1 MATLYKNPT
10 LDARPDAPGG
20 APSGYDGYIEPD
32 TRVPPKAQP
41 IFSAVSVNGVTI
53 PEAEILAEAQNHPAD
68 NPGGA
73 VAAATRALVVRQLLL
88 QEARRSGISSSVAP
102 DGDGRVETADDALIR
117 ALIDEVID
125 VPRAGEDE
133 CRRVYEQRPD
143 RFRTAP
149 LYEARHI
156 LIAAHPD
163 DKAARAAARET
174 AAAIAMRLA
183 DDPSAFATL
192 AASHS
197 ACQSQGEGGRLG
209 QISRGDTV
217 AEFEAA
223 LERLAEGEI
232 TSSPVE
238 TRFGFHVIALD
249 RRIDGE
255 LRPFEDVRERIA
267 GWLEAAS
274 WSRAVSQYISL
285 LAGEADIEGVDVAT
299 GDGPLVQ

>member
-10 LDARPDAPGG
+10 LATRPETPGG
-20 APSGYDGYIEPD
+20 APAGYDGYIEPD
-32 TRVPPKAQP
+32 TRVPPKAKP
-41 IFSAVSVNGVTI
+41 VFSAVTVNGVTI
-53 PEAEILAEAQNHPAD
+53 PEADILAEAQNHPAD

-73 VAAATRALVVRQLLL
+73 VSAAARALVVRELLL
-88 QEARRSGISSSVAP
+88 QEARRSGVAASLSP
-102 DGDGRVETADDALIR
+102 DGEGRVETTEDALIR
-117 ALIDEVID
+117 ALMEKAVD
-125 VPRAGEDE
+125 VPRAGEEE
-133 CRRVYEQRPD
+133 CRRVYDQNPE

-163 DKAARAAARET
+163 DKPARAAARET
-174 AAAIAMRLA
+174 AEAIA
-183 DDPSAFATL
+183 ATL
-192 AASHS
+192 AKDLSAFTALAANHS

-223 LERLAEGEI
+223 LDRLAEGEI
-232 TSSPVE
+232 TTSPVE

-249 RRIDGE
+249 RRIGGE
-255 LRPFEDVRERIA
+255 QRPFEEVRERIA

-285 LAGEADIEGVDVAT
+285 LAGEADIEGVDIVT